1 MLKLSKAGGGTMLVK
16 DIMTKE
22 VYTVKIDDTVEECAK
37 LLTDKNLS
45 GAPVVDDDGKLRGIV
60 TEGDLIRRGTNLKG
74 PKAIEIL
81 GGLIYLD
88 TPKKFFEELK
98 KDLGIFVQDVMTDEV
113 ITINENAT
121 VEEAATL
128 MVEKKIKRLPV
139 LNDNKELVGIISRKD
154 IMNYLFPR
162 GSE

>member
-1 MLKLSKAGGGTMLVK
+1 MLVK
-16 DIMTKE
+16 DLMTTN
-22 VYTVKIDDTVEECAK
+22 VFTVKLDDTVEECAK

-45 GAPVVDDDGKLRGIV
+45 GVPVVDDEGNLKGIV
-60 TEGDLIRRGTNLKG
+60 TEGDLIRRATNING

-98 KDLGIFVQDVMTDEV
+98 KDLGIFVRDVMTEEV

-128 MVEKKIKRLPV
+128 MVEKKIKRVPV
-139 LNDNKELVGIISRKD
+139 LNDNQELVGIVSRKD
-154 IMNYLFPR
+154 IMNYLFPK

>member
-60 TEGDLIRRGTNLKG
+60 TEGDLIRRGTNIKG

>member
-1 MLKLSKAGGGTMLVK
+1 MLIK

-22 VYTVKIDDTVEECAK
+22 VYTIKLNDTVEDCAR
-37 LLTDKNLS
+37 LFTEKNLS
-45 GAPVVDDDGKLRGIV
+45 GAPVVDDDGNLKGIV
-60 TEGDLIRRGTNLKG
+60 TEGDLIRRGTNIKG

-88 TPKKFFEELK
+88 TPKRFFEELK

-128 MVEKKIKRLPV
+128 MVEKKVKRLPV
-139 LNDNKELVGIISRKD
+139 LDDQNRLVGIISRKD
-154 IMNYLFPR
+154 IMNYLFPK